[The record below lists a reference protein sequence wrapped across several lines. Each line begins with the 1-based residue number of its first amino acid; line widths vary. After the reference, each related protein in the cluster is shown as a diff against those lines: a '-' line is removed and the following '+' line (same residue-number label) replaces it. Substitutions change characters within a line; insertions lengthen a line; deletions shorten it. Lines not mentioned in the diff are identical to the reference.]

1 MNDLSK
7 YKAIR
12 NDIKPGDIVAFAGT
26 SVMSQTIMAFT
37 RCNVSHLAIV
47 FESKVLF
54 EGTAQPGKVV
64 DIFEANQTYTKPD
77 GTELVGVHRSRLSNR
92 VKYYPGQM
100 WLLPLNNTERRK
112 LDCAKMVD
120 FLLSVEG
127 RPYDVPQ
134 ALSALSG
141 INPKDYDKFFCFELV
156 AAALQAG
163 GLLPGCNP
171 SKMIA
176 RDVILSGIIAE
187 RYYQICGDTE
197 PISPINAELNPCEC
211 KEV

>member
-1 MNDLSK
+1 
-7 YKAIR
+7 
-12 NDIKPGDIVAFAGT
+12 
-26 SVMSQTIMAFT
+26 MAFT

-100 WLLPLNNTERRK
+100 WLLPLNNTDRRK
-112 LDCAKMVD
+112 IDLAKMVD
-120 FLLSVEG
+120 FLLTVEG
-127 RPYDVPQ
+127 TPYDVPQ
-134 ALSALSG
+134 AISSLSG
-141 INPKDYDKFFCFELV
+141 INPKDYDKFFCSELV
-156 AAALQAG
+156 TAALQAG
-163 GLLPGCNP
+163 GIMQGVNP
-171 SKMIA
+171 SQMNPK
-176 RDVILSGIIAE
+176 DVLLAGAISD
-187 RYYQICGDTE
+187 RYYHICGDTA
-197 PISPINAELNPCEC
+197 PISAVNAELVNPCEC